1 MTSRQTVQVYQDDR
15 EAFKRHLPEK
25 TAVNLLGDINLE
37 QSDPVFQALKIR
49 HMFISRVHK
58 ISGGKVS

>member
-1 MTSRQTVQVYQDDR
+1 MTSRKTVQVYRDDQ
-15 EAFKRHLPEK
+15 EAFKRHLSEK
-25 TAVNLLGDINLE
+25 TAINLLRDTRLE
-37 QSDPVFQALKIR
+37 QSDPVFQALKTR